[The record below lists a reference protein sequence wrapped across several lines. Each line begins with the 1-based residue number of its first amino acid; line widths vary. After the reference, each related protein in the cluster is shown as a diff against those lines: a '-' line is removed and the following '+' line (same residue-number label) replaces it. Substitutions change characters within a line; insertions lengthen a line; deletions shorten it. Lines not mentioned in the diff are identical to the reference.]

1 MKNLILLFIF
11 FIISNAF
18 AQKTEIGN
26 LIIEGVPKLDAGM
39 EEQFQKYQNLRTASF
54 SSWANDGGMF
64 ISTRF
69 GDVNQIHHVAKPGA
83 DRKQIT
89 FFKEPIISA
98 LVSPNKLQNGFI
110 IEKDKGGNENY
121 QIYFFDLKTS
131 EARLLTDGVSRNL
144 FQAWNHD
151 GTKIAFTSNKLNPA
165 NTDLFVRDL
174 KEENA
179 NMLLELKGGGWSVQ
193 DWSRDGNKMIL
204 SNYVSINESHP
215 YIYELNTNKLE
226 PIFDVNE
233 KVNFDNIKFSAD
245 EKRIFYESNKN
256 SEFTKLRV
264 LDLKTK
270 VESIISKN
278 EIWDV
283 ESYEISKDKSL
294 ITYKINEGGYS
305 KMILYNTISKT
316 SIEILNMPK
325 GVIGSFE
332 INQNNTRIGL
342 TLTKPNLPAEAY
354 SYEIA
359 SKKLTR
365 WTNSELF
372 GLDAG
377 AFSDASIIDFKS
389 FDNLKVSSFYYK
401 PIKKSGSKLPVL
413 ISIHGGPEGQSV
425 ANFNAFLQFV
435 CTELKVAVLV
445 PNVRG
450 STGYGK
456 TFLNLDNAELRE
468 NSVKD
473 IGALLDWVK
482 TQPDLDPERVI
493 VYGGSYG
500 GYMCLASMTNYNE
513 RFRAGINL
521 FGISNFTTFL
531 KNTSPYRADLRRAEY
546 GDERKPEMA
555 KVFEQISPINKIKN
569 ITKPMFIYQGLNDPR
584 VPFSESQQMV
594 DALKAQGNQTWYV
607 IAKDEGHSLAKK
619 ANRDYMNVAMLMFIK
634 ENLK

>member
-1 MKNLILLFIF
+1 MKKLILVFSLLITGNVFG
-11 FIISNAF
+11 
-18 AQKTEIGN
+18 QKTEIGN
-26 LIIEGVPKLDAGM
+26 LIVEGVPTLDAGM

-54 SSWANDGGMF
+54 ASWANDGGMF

-89 FFKEPIISA
+89 FFKEPINNVS
-98 LVSPNKLQNGFI
+98 LSPNNNQNGFI
-110 IEKDKGGNENY
+110 IQKDKGGNENY

-144 FQAWNHD
+144 FQAWNH
-151 GTKIAFTSNKLNPA
+151 GGSKIAFTSNQKNPA

-174 KEENA
+174 KEEND

-193 DWSRDGNKMIL
+193 DWSRDGSKMIL
-204 SNYVSINESHP
+204 SNYVSVNESHP
-215 YIYELNTNKLE
+215 YLYELKTNKLDA
-226 PIFDVNE
+226 IFDVTE
-233 KVNFDNIKFSAD
+233 KISFKNVHFSAD
-245 EKRIFYESNKN
+245 EKTIFYESNKN
-256 SEFTKLRV
+256 TEFTKLRS
-264 LDLKTK
+264 LDLKSKT
-270 VESIISKN
+270 ERIISKN
-278 EIWDV
+278 ETWDIDG
-283 ESYEISKDKSL
+283 YQISKDKSM
-294 ITYKINEGGYS
+294 IVYSINEAGYS
-305 KMILYNTISKT
+305 KMIMYNTISKK
-316 SIEILNMPK
+316 SMDLVNIPK
-325 GVIGSFE
+325 GVIGFFD
-332 INQNNTRIGL
+332 INQNNTHIGL

-359 SKKLTR
+359 SNKLSR
-365 WTNSELF
+365 WTYSELF
-372 GLDAG
+372 GLDANS
-377 AFSDASIIDFKS
+377 FRDASIIDFKS
-389 FDNLKVSSFYYK
+389 FDDLKVSSFYYK
-401 PIKKSGSKLPVL
+401 PIKKSDKKLPVL

-425 ANFNAFLQFV
+425 ANFNSFLQFV

-500 GYMCLASMTNYNE
+500 GYMCLASMTNYND
-513 RFRAGINL
+513 RLRAGINL

-569 ITKPMFIYQGLNDPR
+569 ITKPMLVYQGLNDPR

-594 DALKAQGNQTWYV
+594 DALKAQGNKTWYV

-619 ANRDYMNVAMLMFIK
+619 ANRDFMNVAMLMFIK